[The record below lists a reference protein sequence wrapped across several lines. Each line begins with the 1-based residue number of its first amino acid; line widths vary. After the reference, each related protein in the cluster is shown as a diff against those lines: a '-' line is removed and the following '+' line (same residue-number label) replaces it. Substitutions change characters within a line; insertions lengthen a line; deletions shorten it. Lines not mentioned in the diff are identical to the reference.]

1 MAYLLDT
8 NWLIQ
13 LLGGHKETATF
24 HKSIHPDK
32 LAVSYITVGE
42 IYDVAFAYA
51 NPQAHLVSFRQF
63 LAPFKVL
70 TLNDAIMER
79 FAEVRSYLRRRGEL
93 IADFDILIGA
103 TALHHD
109 LTLLTY
115 NTRHF
120 KRIPDLKLYPLAA

>member
-1 MAYLLDT
+1 MNYLLDT

-13 LLGGHKETATF
+13 LLAGHKETATF
-24 HKSIHPDK
+24 HRHLHPETI
-32 LAVSYITVGE
+32 AVSFITVGE

-51 NPQAHLVSFRQF
+51 NPQAHLSSFRQF

-70 TLNDAIMER
+70 TLNDLIMER

-93 IADFDILIGA
+93 ISDFDILIGA

-109 LTLLTY
+109 LTILTY
-115 NTRHF
+115 NKRHF
-120 KRIPDLKLYPLAA
+120 ERIPDLKLYPPAA

>member
-1 MAYLLDT
+1 MNYLLDT

-13 LLGGHKETATF
+13 LLAGHKETATF
-24 HKSIHPDK
+24 HRHLHPETI
-32 LAVSYITVGE
+32 AVSFITVGE

-51 NPQAHLVSFRQF
+51 NPQARLVSFRQF

-70 TLNDAIMER
+70 TLNDGIMER

-93 IADFDILIGA
+93 ISDFDILIGA

-120 KRIPDLKLYPLAA
+120 KRIPDPKLYPPAA